1 MAADGGRI
9 KIKEVIIVE
18 GKYDK
23 NTLSQVADATIIT
36 TGGFSLFKDKDLRSL
51 LLRLA
56 KERGVIVLTD
66 ADGAGLVI
74 RNRLR
79 GFLPPEMVKHAY
91 IPALEGKEA
100 RKKQAGKAGLL
111 GVEGISPE
119 MLRQALIN
127 VGATESHA
135 PDCQVHRAVTKKDLY
150 GWGLSGAPNSAKL
163 RRELQEKLNLPKN
176 LSSKALCEVLTMLG
190 LYDQAAAY
198 YIQIQC
204 KIPAAATEASST
216 PAERASISSRNSAPS
231 AGS

>member
-1 MAADGGRI
+1 MASGEGRL
-9 KIKEVIIVE
+9 KVREVVIVE

-23 NTLSQVADATIIT
+23 NTLSQVVDATIIT
-36 TGGFSLFKDKDLRSL
+36 TGGFRLFKNRDLRSL

-119 MLRQALIN
+119 LLRQSLIN
-127 VGATESHA
+127 AGATENHG
-135 PDCQVHRAVTKKDLY
+135 PIRAVTKKDLY
-150 GWGLSGAPNSAKL
+150 DWGLSGAPDSAKL
-163 RRELQEKLNLPKN
+163 RQELQEKLNLPKN

-190 LYDQAAAY
+190 LYEQAAAY
-198 YIQIQC
+198 V
-204 KIPAAATEASST
+204 
-216 PAERASISSRNSAPS
+216 SRGGNLPPV
-231 AGS
+231 